1 MCVLFILL
9 NACLC
14 LWDVLVIFV
23 TFSIHVSFFQ
33 EVFKSDFRSVAKLT
47 RVLRKCGVLY
57 LKDYTKYHIEVSVCV
72 WCTCVLC
79 VCVGGG
85 GERLCAVNTVLDLSC
100 DSVPEP
106 RYSFPVRVCLRRTPS
121 CVRVA
126 MLTRLRASRR
136 SR

>member
-85 GERLCAVNTVLDLSC
+85 GGETV
-100 DSVPEP
+100 
-106 RYSFPVRVCLRRTPS
+106 
-121 CVRVA
+121 
-126 MLTRLRASRR
+126 R
-136 SR
+136 S